1 MISELVL
8 DHYVHILARA
18 CRTQRIEDQPCLSIG
33 CSLLLFST
41 TASPNIISRT
51 KRTETKWTH
60 SLSFRPDGDPRV
72 PRGAWRELECRESV
86 GRRSVAG
93 TRESSHAA
101 PCCMHTSQLTDT
113 VECPSTPN
121 GKRAREVPGASTA
134 ERCAR
139 RPTPTST
146 SSPGL

>member
-51 KRTETKWTH
+51 KRTETVD
-60 SLSFRPDGDPRV
+60 SFRPERPER
-72 PRGAWRELECRESV
+72 RGESWSV
-86 GRRSVAG
+86 GRA
-93 TRESSHAA
+93 
-101 PCCMHTSQLTDT
+101 
-113 VECPSTPN
+113 
-121 GKRAREVPGASTA
+121 
-134 ERCAR
+134 
-139 RPTPTST
+139 
-146 SSPGL
+146 